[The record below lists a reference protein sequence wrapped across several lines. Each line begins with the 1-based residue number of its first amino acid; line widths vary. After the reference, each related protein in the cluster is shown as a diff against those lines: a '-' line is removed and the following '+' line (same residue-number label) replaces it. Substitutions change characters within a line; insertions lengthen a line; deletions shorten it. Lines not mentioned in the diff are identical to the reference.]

1 MGKTYRNAP
10 EWYGDNETK
19 AHKIKSVDRKH
30 RKVFVRDGAYGSD
43 TSDVFVSNGK
53 KTVRREYEGEGDFK
67 PREKKIDKRLKSKF
81 ERRNS
86 EIPEE
91 D

>member
-30 RKVFVRDGAYGSD
+30 RKVFVRDGTYGSD